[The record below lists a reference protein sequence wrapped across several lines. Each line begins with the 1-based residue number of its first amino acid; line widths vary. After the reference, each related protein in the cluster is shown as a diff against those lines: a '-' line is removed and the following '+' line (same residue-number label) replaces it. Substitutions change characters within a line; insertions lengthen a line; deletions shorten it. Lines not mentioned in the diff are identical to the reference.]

1 MRRRSFI
8 AGSVALAGCTSLPG
22 SGLPTGALTRIALAS
37 CIDQTEPQPIW
48 RQVLAAQPQLMVFA
62 GDNVYASEQ
71 PWSRARLDQAY
82 AQLAANE
89 DFARLR
95 RAVPAVAIWDDH
107 DYGLNDGGEEFEH
120 KQSSKDAFL
129 DFWQTPRDS
138 DRHRR
143 AGLYDTQVF
152 GPPGQRVQ
160 VVLLDARWFR
170 SALKPTPMRQAP
182 GMERFVPDPDPAKT
196 MLGDAQWAWLEA
208 QLRQPADVR
217 LLVSGVQ
224 VLAEGHG
231 YERWGNLP
239 LERQR
244 LFDTVAR
251 TRAAGVV
258 FVSGDRHIG
267 GLYRETTGTPYP
279 LHEITSSGITHTA
292 RNNRERGPNRLGDV
306 VTELHFGLVDIDWA
320 ARRVVLGLR
329 GASGQALREHAFALA
344 DLQPL

>member
-1 MRRRSFI
+1 MQRRSFLV
-8 AGSVALAGCTSLPG
+8 ATGALAGCASGPG
-22 SGLPTGALTRIALAS
+22 EPGKALSRIALAS

-71 PWSRARLDQAY
+71 PWSRTRLDTAY
-82 AQLAANE
+82 AQLASNP

-95 RAVPAVAIWDDH
+95 SAVPAVAIWDDH
-107 DYGLNDGGEEFEH
+107 DYGLNDGGEEFAH

-129 DFWQTPRDS
+129 AFWQTPQGS
-138 DRHRR
+138 ERR
-143 AGLYDTQVF
+143 RREGLYDAQVF

-160 VVLLDARWFR
+160 VILLDARWFR
-170 SALKPTPMRQAP
+170 SALMPTPMRQAP
-182 GMERFVPDPDPAKT
+182 GMERYVPDADPAKT
-196 MLGDAQWAWLEA
+196 MLGDAQWAWLEQ
-208 QLRQPADVR
+208 QLRQPAELR

-239 LERQR
+239 LQRQR
-244 LFDTVAR
+244 LFDTIAR

-267 GLYRETTGTPYP
+267 GLYRETAGTPYP
-279 LHEITSSGITHTA
+279 LYEITSSGITHTA
-292 RNNRERGPNRLGDV
+292 RNNREPGPNRLGAA
-306 VTELHFGLVDIDWA
+306 VTELHFGLVDVDWA
-320 ARRVVLGLR
+320 ARRVLLSLR
-329 GASGQALREHAFALA
+329 GADGRTLHQHAIALEELK
-344 DLQPL
+344 PL